1 VTQVTQDDDA
11 LAFFSESAGEKR
23 YYWLGL
29 RGTGMKT
36 KTENLLPKTIPGA
49 ICVQLVR
56 CGKSNCK
63 CARGELHGPY
73 FYHFVRVNGALVKRY
88 VKAKDAPTMRA
99 ACAAWREN
107 DKQLRE
113 MRNNSHRRLS
123 ELIKKLRESEKLLL
137 QTIEVSH
144 GKTN

>member
-1 VTQVTQDDDA
+1 
-11 LAFFSESAGEKR
+11 
-23 YYWLGL
+23 
-29 RGTGMKT
+29 MKT
-36 KTENLLPKTIPGA
+36 KTTNPLPKTMPGTV
-49 ICVQLVR
+49 CVQMVR

-88 VKAKDAPTMRA
+88 VKAKDAPTLRA
-99 ACAAWREN
+99 ACHARREE

-113 MRNNSHRRLS
+113 IRNNSQRQVS

-137 QTIEVSH
+137 QAIEVRH
-144 GKTN
+144 GKKN